1 MKRVTAL
8 ALVTGIMLT
17 MVSCGNLEKNTTE
30 ESKKN
35 AEVKKDDS
43 NSSDITVMTTYA
55 GKDSNAKNYR
65 DALKKWQKK
74 TGYKAKDT
82 STNSNENL
90 KKKISDDF
98 RNGDEPDVL
107 FYFTGADAN
116 EFITKNEVMSIDEIR
131 KDYPE
136 FASNINEDMV
146 PSSLV
151 DGKKYA
157 VPVNGYWEGLY
168 YNSSILEQSGV
179 ETPGKDYSMDEF
191 YQDCAKIKAA
201 GYIPIAVSL
210 GEVPHYWWEYMIFN
224 YEEPKNHD
232 CIPTDVNDDLGQ
244 AWVNGIGDIKSLYEN
259 VFFPKKTLSV
269 SNIETV
275 NLFFNGKAAFLLD
288 GSWRLGSIV
297 ASCYDIQGDPST
309 LNEEK
314 LLKFGISYCPGRGDR
329 LATDIIGGMSMGYY
343 ISRKAYEN
351 PPKRYKAVSLVEY
364 MTSDK
369 VVNKFATHSATA
381 LKNQNKRDTED
392 LNSLQIKALWMMK
405 NATSITPALQ
415 DLYQGDCRE
424 STFDGMPELVTG
436 NRNISDA
443 VGEGLAIYHAN

>member
-17 MVSCGNLEKNTTE
+17 MVSCGYLETNSTG

-35 AEVKKDDS
+35 TEVKKEDS

-55 GKDSNAKNYR
+55 GKDSNTKNYQ

-74 TGYKAKDT
+74 TGYKAKDA

-90 KKKISDDF
+90 KKKVSDDF

-116 EFITKNEVMSIDEIR
+116 EFVSEDKVMSIDEIR
-131 KDYPE
+131 KDYPS
-136 FASNINEDMV
+136 FASNVNEDMV
-146 PSSLV
+146 PASLV
-151 DGKKYA
+151 DGIKYA
-157 VPVNGYWEGLY
+157 VPRNGYWEGLY

-179 ETPGKDYSMDEF
+179 ETPGTEYSMDEF

-201 GYIPIAVSL
+201 GYLPIAASL

-224 YEEPKNHD
+224 YEEPINHD
-232 CIPTDVNDDLGQ
+232 SIPTNVNDELGQ
-244 AWVNGIGDIKSLYEN
+244 AWVNVIGDVKSLYEN
-259 VFFPKKTLSV
+259 GFFPEKTLSV
-269 SNIETV
+269 SNMETV
-275 NLFFNGKAAFLLD
+275 DLFLKGKAAFLLD

-297 ASCYDIQGDPST
+297 SSCCDTKGDPST
-309 LNEEK
+309 INEEK
-314 LLKFGISYCPGRGDR
+314 LSKFGITYCPGRGDR

-351 PPKRYKAVSLVEY
+351 PEKRYKAASFVEY
-364 MTSDK
+364 MTSDE
-369 VVNKFATHSATA
+369 VVKKFAAHSTTA
-381 LKNQNKRDTED
+381 LKNQNRGDTAD
-392 LNSLQIKALWMMK
+392 LNSLQVKALWMMR

-436 NRNISDA
+436 NRNISEA